1 MSRTETLRNTPLSP
15 SAAKRFWADLVLIPT
30 SLVLLF
36 PVVYALLL
44 STQSLNEYLAGSPV
58 PGSSFTANLQQ
69 ILGAGI
75 PRALLNTTVIA
86 AVVAVLK
93 VGIGFLGAAALSFFD
108 FPGKKLVLGLIL
120 LTLLLPGEVYIVALY
135 RLVGVQMGLG
145 DTFWA
150 LILPSAAT
158 AGGVLLLRQ
167 HFSRLPR
174 SLPQAAQ
181 LDGSGPWN
189 FLARIVLPMSWNI
202 IAALFVIAF
211 LGEWNSYFWP
221 SIIIRSP
228 ENQLVQVALTALQSN
243 LAEANGNPG
252 PLMLAAFI
260 STLPPLA
267 VFIALR
273 KQYLS
278 GLNLN
283 AGR

>member
-1 MSRTETLRNTPLSP
+1 MSAAKVHRPSP
-15 SAAKRFWADLVLIPT
+15 SAPRRLWADVVLIPI
-30 SLVLLF
+30 SLFLLF

-44 STQSLNEYLAGSPV
+44 STQSLNQYLSGDPV
-58 PGSSFTANLQQ
+58 PGTSFGENLRWA
-69 ILGAGI
+69 LEAGI
-75 PRALLNTTVIA
+75 PRALLNTVFVAATVA
-86 AVVAVLK
+86 ALK
-93 VGIGFLGAAALSFFD
+93 VVIGFLGAAALSFFR
-108 FPGKKLVLGLIL
+108 FPGRNLVLGLIL

-167 HFSRLPR
+167 HFSRLPG
-174 SLPQAAQ
+174 SLVEAAQ

-189 FLARIVLPMSWNI
+189 FLRRIVLPMSWNI
-202 IAALFVIAF
+202 IAALFLIAF

-228 ENQLVQVALTALQSN
+228 ENQLVQVTLTAIQAN
-243 LAEANGNPG
+243 LSEVSGNPG
-252 PLMLAAFI
+252 PLMLAAFL
-260 STLPPLA
+260 SSLPPLA